1 MIRVYDLAPE
11 VIRLDATLG
20 TVNHNGSMPDI
31 FQLGKAKNGRDILPG
46 NRADD
51 PLYIPSYQR
60 TKSILGKNGIL
71 VVGDSKMSALGT
83 RGTISDG
90 GDYYLTPLAYQK
102 DDPGLLSELLQG
114 WVAEGGE
121 ATQIFRP
128 EDLPDDGSEP
138 DLSLSI
144 WNERLLVVHSY
155 SYAKSM
161 NKGLYRRLDRA
172 EAALIA
178 LTPPRSRGTKQI
190 QSEAQLLLAIKE
202 IEKKYRVDGF
212 FEYEYQEE
220 IQERQVRGYKG
231 NPPRTE
237 RKVRFQL
244 TVSRKQENILSVLSY
259 RDQIVVENVFRR
271 LHGKVLSITP
281 LYVQREDH
289 AQGLINLL
297 TIAARFL
304 ALGDHLA
311 REALALEG
319 EELAGIYSGNSKRS
333 TPTPTTERMLKA
345 FEGIDLVICSQDN
358 QTSALLTGLSPVHER
373 IVSLLGLDMSIFLK
387 LQKGL

>member
-1 MIRVYDLAPE
+1 
-11 VIRLDATLG
+11 
-20 TVNHNGSMPDI
+20 
-31 FQLGKAKNGRDILPG
+31 
-46 NRADD
+46 
-51 PLYIPSYQR
+51 
-60 TKSILGKNGIL
+60 
-71 VVGDSKMSALGT
+71 
-83 RGTISDG
+83 
-90 GDYYLTPLAYQK
+90 
-102 DDPGLLSELLQG
+102 
-114 WVAEGGE
+114 
-121 ATQIFRP
+121 
-128 EDLPDDGSEP
+128 
-138 DLSLSI
+138 
-144 WNERLLVVHSY
+144 
-155 SYAKSM
+155 M

-244 TVSRKQENILSVLSY
+244 TVSRKQENILSAESEAGWRIYATNAPEEKLSLTQGVLSY